1 MMRRTSF
8 RLSAL
13 ILATLFFVSTTKEA
27 LGLDCAHHDLTA
39 AANLA
44 TAEHGG
50 AHSGGYG
57 STAEPTPARSDYAPE
72 VLHALGDRAELD
84 EDEPTGSAGVCFCIG
99 DCNGTSSVP
108 PPSAITARLQA
119 VATTI
124 ARAPGPE
131 LEANLPGPI
140 PYLFPPATAPP
151 HES

>member
-13 ILATLFFVSTTKEA
+13 LLATLFFVSTTKEA
-27 LGLDCAHHDLTA
+27 LGLDCAHHDITA
-39 AANLA
+39 AASALSA
-44 TAEHGG
+44 DHGG

-57 STAEPTPARSDYAPE
+57 STAELTPAISDHAPE
-72 VLHALGDRAELD
+72 VLHALGDRAELE
-84 EDEPTGSAGVCFCIG
+84 EDDPTDYTGVCLCIG

-108 PPSAITARLQA
+108 PPAAITARLQA

-124 ARAPGPE
+124 ARVPGPE